1 MVKLSEQDISDLL
14 QVVEEQNVA
23 ILALL
28 DLANDQTRPIIQ
40 ELQDINKVIVE
51 LLTQPV
57 HKIEHMF

>member
-1 MVKLSEQDISDLL
+1 MVKLSEQDIGDLL
-14 QVVEEQNVA
+14 QVVEEQNAA

-57 HKIEHMF
+57 HKIERMF

>member
-1 MVKLSEQDISDLL
+1 MVKLNEQDVSDLL
-14 QVVEEQNVA
+14 QVVKEQDAV

-28 DLANDQTRPIIQ
+28 NLSNEQTRPMME

-57 HKIEHMF
+57 HKIERMF